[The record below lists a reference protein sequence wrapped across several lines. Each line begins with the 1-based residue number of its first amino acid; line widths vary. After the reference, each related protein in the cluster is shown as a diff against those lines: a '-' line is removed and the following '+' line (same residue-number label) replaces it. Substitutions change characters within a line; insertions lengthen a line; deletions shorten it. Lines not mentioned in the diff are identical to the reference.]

1 MGAGVRS
8 VEIAA
13 WEPLSASMWELVLA
27 FPWAWFSIK
36 ESILLRNSVDCHSPI
51 HPCVQVQV
59 GHGRPIIVIAR
70 ISFHDAR
77 IGLVGK
83 RRDYVRDRHVPE
95 PTRAIVGRLRS
106 PDPVAR
112 DRWIALGAA
121 LCLALIVPRGEQI
134 ALCGD

>member
-1 MGAGVRS
+1 
-8 VEIAA
+8 
-13 WEPLSASMWELVLA
+13 MWELVLA

-83 RRDYVRDRHVPE
+83 RRDYVRDRHVRE